1 MTGPRYFAVASV
13 DSSRQSRRQRRS
25 IAARLDLVYD
35 RFSDA
40 ARAAVARAEA
50 EAYARGIH
58 QVEPEDLV
66 VALAGHSGVAGS
78 VLRAVAADPALLREG
93 VAATSVPVAV
103 DPARVRPLPLA
114 ESTATAFTIAV
125 READGFRQGYVGT
138 EHLLLG
144 LLREPTGRATAL
156 LLAIRRDP
164 GMVRERILDLV
175 SSPGFI
181 SPEAPV
187 VEVPIAIVPDVDVPD
202 HRSRL
207 AGVDRVLI
215 ENLLEEVVKLRAEI
229 GRLRA
234 EVALGVVRDGRHIA

>member
-1 MTGPRYFAVASV
+1 M
-13 DSSRQSRRQRRS
+13 
-25 IAARLDLVYD
+25 YD

-50 EAYARGIH
+50 EAFARGIH

-78 VLRAVAADPALLREG
+78 VLRAVAADPALLREA
-93 VAATSVPVAV
+93 VAATSAPVVV
-103 DPARVRPLPLA
+103 DPTRVRPLPLA
-114 ESTATAFTIAV
+114 ETTATAFTIAV

-187 VEVPIAIVPDVDVPD
+187 AEVPMAIVPDVDVSE
-202 HRSRL
+202 HHVRL
-207 AGVDRVLI
+207 ASGDRDLI
-215 ENLLEEVVKLRAEI
+215 ENLLDEVVKLRDEI
-229 GRLRA
+229 AQLRA
-234 EVALGVVRDGRHIA
+234 EVARGVVRDGRHIA